1 MPGPSLR
8 VLSDS
13 LLRPLSPNHQSRS
26 VPVEAVVG
34 PSWTL
39 IYRGRIRPD
48 IRPHKNIFKT
58 GKLVNC
64 LSLGSFC
71 ETSPLGGKG

>member
-26 VPVEAVVG
+26 VSVEAVVG
-34 PSWTL
+34 PSWASTD
-39 IYRGRIRPD
+39 RGRMWPG
-48 IRPHKNIFKT
+48 IRPHRNIFKT
-58 GKLVNC
+58 GNLVRSSGVWV
-64 LSLGSFC
+64 LKFHAGQI
-71 ETSPLGGKG
+71 